1 MWVDATRQDS
11 LDFQTLSFQPTL
23 CYLFGDY
30 TVEIVSVADGYE
42 QMFWNYVN
50 RDPIDHYFFIIDW
63 TQRREQTKIFLAV
76 EGKEVLGSLL
86 VFADYIIQFRGSREA
101 VQKLLEHAN
110 LEKVELQAPPDCEDI
125 VCQKYRAR
133 VRQDMVLMRLNRG
146 EESIQ
151 ITEKPV
157 RLEIEDAEE
166 VADLMRRCDPEW
178 WGEAKGENL
187 RKSLETAFALG
198 IKKDGRLVSAGS
210 TRFVDFASNINMVA
224 TDKRYRSRGYAT
236 SIVSALVREILK
248 RSPIA
253 LIHVIADNASAV
265 RAYSKVGFKPY
276 KTYLSIRS

>member
-1 MWVDATRQDS
+1 M
-11 LDFQTLSFQPTL
+11 
-23 CYLFGDY
+23 
-30 TVEIVSVADGYE
+30 EIVSVADGYE

-50 RDPIDHYFFIIDW
+50 RDPIDYYFFILDW

-76 EGKEVLGSLL
+76 EGEEVLGSLL
-86 VFADYIIQFRGSREA
+86 VFADYNVQLRGSRKA
-101 VQKLLEHAN
+101 VQKLLEYVN
-110 LEKVELQAPPDCEDI
+110 LEKVELQAPPDCEDV
-125 VCQKYRAR
+125 VCEKYKAR
-133 VRQDMVLMRLNRG
+133 VKQDMVLMCLNRG

-157 RLEIEDAEE
+157 RLGIEDAEE

-178 WGEAKGENL
+178 WGEAKTENL

-224 TDKRYRSRGYAT
+224 TDEGYRGRGYAT
-236 SIVSALVREILK
+236 SIVSALVQEIFK
-248 RSPIA
+248 KSPIA
-253 LIHVIADNASAV
+253 LIHVIADNAPAV

-276 KTYLSIRS
+276 KTYLSMRS